1 MDTLV
6 TELKVNFYHIGEHL
20 FVEFPYSGV
29 LREINTGR
37 TLNEDESESFAKYI
51 MARTMWF
58 SNKRI

>member
-51 MARTMWF
+51 MARTM
-58 SNKRI
+58 